1 MSGQFVFKRIRTS
14 SPPGAVTLRQQFP
27 VLWNLLTDEQHRLQR
42 RAYGLWN
49 TDDCRLAAAV
59 VVQFHDSPGGCRIWL
74 TKLSVARHQQHAVEE
89 VETLVLRGL
98 QAEVSKWQVPLLVL
112 SIPEYTD
119 FLRGLGFVAWRLH
132 RAVSVPATHLPPQP
146 GPINPPTPN
155 DTTTETSAPPRISDC
170 WAMLWMPPEPEA
182 SDDLT

>member
-1 MSGQFVFKRIRTS
+1 MSGQFVFERIRTN
-14 SPPGAVTLRQQFP
+14 SPPAAVPLRQQFP

-42 RAYGLWN
+42 RGYALRN
-49 TDDCRLAAAV
+49 TDDPRLAAAV

-74 TKLSVARHQQHAVEE
+74 TKLTVARHQQHAVEE

-98 QAEVSKWQVPLLVL
+98 QAEVSKWGVPLLVL

-132 RAVSVPATHLPPQP
+132 RAVAVPATHVPPAPDQIDRADP
-146 GPINPPTPN
+146 GETS
-155 DTTTETSAPPRISDC
+155 TETTAPPRISDC
-170 WAMLWMPPEPEA
+170 WAMLWMPPEPKA